1 MGQLSIDEDEM
12 RTIVRAMRM
21 VRLFSKHKTAASLLD
36 YLFKEEMIGSAQ
48 GKLYWKN
55 PELKLFKK
63 VEDKFAKRLKELG
76 YSTK

>member
-36 YLFKEEMIGSAQ
+36 YLFKEEMIGSTQ

>member
-1 MGQLSIDEDEM
+1 MGQLSINEDEM
-12 RTIVRAMRM
+12 RTIIRAMRM
-21 VRLFSKHKTAASLLD
+21 VRLYSKHKSAGALLD
-36 YLFKEEMIGSAQ
+36 YLVKEEIIGSAK

-63 VEDKFAKRLKELG
+63 VEDKFTKRLKELG